1 MLRSRHVLRWVVG
14 LIAMIAFSASTLEVL
29 FPDVHDGDAQAT
41 VVLGAPHG
49 NQGTPPPPP
58 DSPTTPQHSQHID
71 HCSHAHV
78 ATVSTGVSIDDAPV
92 CHDEQPSGGA
102 TALVSVAATP
112 SFRPPIL

>member
-1 MLRSRHVLRWVVG
+1 MLRSRHVFRWVVG

-29 FPDVHDGDAQAT
+29 FPDVHDGDAQST
-41 VVLGAPHG
+41 VVVGTPHG
-49 NQGTPPPPP
+49 NQSIPLTPPDVPE
-58 DSPTTPQHSQHID
+58 TPHHSQHID

-92 CHDEQPSGGA
+92 CLDEQPSSSA

>member
-1 MLRSRHVLRWVVG
+1 MLRSRHVLRLVAG

-29 FPDVHDGDAQAT
+29 FPDVHDGDAQST
-41 VVLGAPHG
+41 VVEGTSHG
-49 NQGTPPPPP
+49 NQGTPVTLP
-58 DSPTTPQHSQHID
+58 DSPPSPHHSQHID

-92 CHDEQPSGGA
+92 CHDEQPSSSA
-102 TALVSVAATP
+102 TALVSVAAAP